1 MGKGRNPRAYIGID
15 PGING
20 AIAALYEDG
29 RCEVCSV
36 PSFSVDGKRSFDARG
51 MADVIRGYGAG
62 ARICLESVHA
72 MPGNGA
78 VSMFFFGRG
87 FGIWEGILGALG
99 RKYDLIPP
107 QTWKKAYV
115 ELAPIKGD
123 KRPRAQVKAAAKKN
137 ALILARQLF
146 PTLGDSLK
154 REKDD
159 GRAEALLM
167 ALFHAS
173 KDGVV
178 IPTSTTR
185 GHT

>member
-1 MGKGRNPRAYIGID
+1 MGKVRSTTVYIGID

-20 AIAALYEDG
+20 AVAALYEDG

-36 PSFSVDGKRSFDARG
+36 PSSFIDGKRQFDAAG
-51 MADVIRGYGAG
+51 MAKIIRGYGAG

-87 FGIWEGILGALG
+87 FGIWEGVLGALG
-99 RKYDLIPP
+99 RKYVLIPP
-107 QTWKKAYV
+107 QTWKKSYV
-115 ELAPIKGD
+115 ELAPVKGD

-137 ALILARQLF
+137 ALILARNLF
-146 PTLGDSLK
+146 PSLEESLK

-167 ALFHAS
+167 ALFHARR
-173 KDGVV
+173 DGVS
-178 IPTSTTR
+178 IPTSISR
-185 GHT
+185 GHP

>member
-1 MGKGRNPRAYIGID
+1 MGTRRSSKVYIAID

-20 AIAALYEDG
+20 AIAALHEDG

-36 PSFSVDGKRSFDARG
+36 PSLSVDGKRQFDAES
-51 MADVIRGYGAG
+51 MASLIRGYGAG
-62 ARICLESVHA
+62 ARICLEAVHA

-87 FGIWEGILGALG
+87 FGIWEGVLGALK
-99 RKYDLIPP
+99 RKYELIPP
-107 QTWKKAYV
+107 QTWKKAYP
-115 ELAPIKGD
+115 ELAPVKGD
-123 KRPRAQVKAAAKKN
+123 KRPRSQIKAAAKKN
-137 ALILARQLF
+137 ALILARKLF
-146 PTLGDSLK
+146 PSLEDALR

-173 KDGVV
+173 RDGVI
-178 IPTSTTR
+178 IPTSTPR

>member
-1 MGKGRNPRAYIGID
+1 MGKRRSPIVYIGID

-36 PSFSVDGKRSFDARG
+36 PSSVIDGKRHFDIVA
-51 MADVIRGYGAG
+51 MASLIKRYGAS
-62 ARICLESVHA
+62 AKICLESVHA

-87 FGIWEGILGALG
+87 FGIWEGVLGTLG
-99 RKYDLIPP
+99 RKYHLVPP
-107 QTWKKAYV
+107 QTWKKFYA
-115 ELAPIKGD
+115 ELAPVKGD
-123 KRPRAQVKAAAKKN
+123 KRPRAQIKAAAKKN
-137 ALILARQLF
+137 ALVLARNLF

-173 KDGVV
+173 RNGVI

-185 GHT
+185 GHP